1 MLLSNTRKDQLV
13 RTYTMYIRMSI
24 PIHSPTCTHIYIH
37 PDIERISPPSS
48 DIGCEGTAVIGLALD
63 KYTKRK
69 TSKDFTDSQL
79 IRNEVLQQM
88 NPTMGGAS
96 SNSSIS
102 STSSVDCELPVGSYG
117 AMLRSYARRSTASKL
132 QKEIAPVVAQRQV
145 QHRQSVIDSSP
156 QSEGEE
162 GRGEG
167 GREEG
172 EGEGVDLHLALSLN
186 YEVCL
191 TVACKLVGPLVTIV
205 TVCMVLCSQGPT
217 QLFVVCSTASQQQL
231 GGILKVR

>member
-1 MLLSNTRKDQLV
+1 MPKKSAAYCACPYMKHPHV
-13 RTYTMYIRMSI
+13 RTYTVYIHISI
-24 PIHSPTCTHIYIH
+24 PIHSPACTHIYIH
-37 PDIERISPPSS
+37 ADIERISPPSS

-117 AMLRSYARRSTASKL
+117 AMLRSYARRSTASKR
-132 QKEIAPVVAQRQV
+132 QKEITPVVAQREV
-145 QHRQSVIDSSP
+145 QHGRSVIDSGP

-172 EGEGVDLHLALSLN
+172 EGEEVDLHLALSLN

-191 TVACKLVGPLVTIV
+191 TVGRSFSYHGFSMHCIV
-205 TVCMVLCSQGPT
+205 LSRPHPAFCC
-217 QLFVVCSTASQQQL
+217 
-231 GGILKVR
+231 